1 MSIVCSSHNLSE
13 LEQLRIDLQVHYYAL
28 DLLLSI
34 PGNERPGEWDYV
46 HANRCEALGE
56 TIKRLAELE
65 ECIRAGVN
73 MNPDPWD
80 VQQTVNDAAAS
91 DVEPSPDDPAWLV

>member
-1 MSIVCSSHNLSE
+1 MSIVCSSHNLCE
-13 LEQLRIDLQVHYYAL
+13 LEKIRIDLQVHYYAL

-34 PGNERPGEWDYV
+34 PGNERPEEWDYV

-65 ECIRAGVN
+65 TCIRAGHDF
-73 MNPDPWD
+73 NPAPWSKD
-80 VQQTVNDAAAS
+80 LSPDDAESS
-91 DVEPSPDDPAWLV
+91 DDEPSPDDPAWLA